1 MIYIEQRPPEQDYEC
16 AGCLYSVEVTT
27 DSQIE
32 YEETVKILQEFQEEL
47 RARMRRKVQTL

>member
-47 RARMRRKVQTL
+47 RARIRRKVQTL